1 MKDGLEVISAAQMR
15 GFFVPISRGEGA
27 LPRVAWPEGR
37 GVIHHA
43 LCIEGRGGATPLPL
57 VRPAAN

>member
-1 MKDGLEVISAAQMR
+1 MRESLEVISAAHLR
-15 GFFVPISRGEGA
+15 GFFVPISRGEG
-27 LPRVAWPEGR
+27 AWPEGR

-43 LCIEGRGGATPLPL
+43 LCIGGRGVATPLPL